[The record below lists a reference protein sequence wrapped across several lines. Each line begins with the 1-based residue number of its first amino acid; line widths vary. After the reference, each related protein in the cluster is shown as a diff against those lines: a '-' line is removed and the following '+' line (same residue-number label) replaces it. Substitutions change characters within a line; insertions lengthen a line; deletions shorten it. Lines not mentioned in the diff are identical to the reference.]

1 MDFERDLIDKY
12 ENLTLIGKG
21 GFSSVYLATDKF
33 TKTSVAIKIIKK
45 NDQLNA
51 PILPVERE
59 IDILRKLNH
68 INIPKIH
75 SFIDKGSY
83 YILVMDYIE
92 GDTISKCIQ
101 EGKPWTE
108 ERVINIAMQLIS
120 VLQYIHAQGYIFC
133 DLKPSN
139 IMLQPNGRIM
149 LIDFGAVQCASDLS
163 HISLGTKGFAAPE
176 QYSHEFDTRVD
187 IYAFGI
193 TLFYMLTGLSPF
205 EIDISSCN
213 IRDFNPTVSLA
224 MSNIIIKCTQNSP
237 HKRYKSFNEIPLT
250 NNSVVWKEK
259 LGLRRLFTIFINFLS
274 KKIKVCF
281 VPENKQRSLYD
292 KRKIEMSFSSI
303 PQIPYWDETVV
314 LTDSEYNKY
323 ITSSVLDRQQINIF
337 LSYCHQDADLADIL
351 CDKLN
356 LYNFISIS
364 RYSNDV
370 PYKGSFNEFMN
381 TLGAH
386 DKVIMIVSDM
396 YLKSQA
402 CMYEVGQ
409 LINSPNFKNK
419 ILFIICS
426 DEDKKYYKTIPEQSI
441 KAKIYDQHDRNQYIF
456 FWEEKCETLNNDL
469 KKIKNECAKI
479 ETLETLRNINNI
491 ISKDLGLF
499 MKYLADANG
508 ISFTSLKEH
517 DFKEFL
523 DELGFKEFNSFT
535 A

>member
-1 MDFERDLIDKY
+1 MVFERDLTDKY
-12 ENLTLIGKG
+12 ENITLIGKG
-21 GFSSVYLATDKF
+21 GFSKVYLATDKLNK
-33 TKTSVAIKIIKK
+33 TKVAIKIIQK
-45 NDQLNA
+45 NNQLNA
-51 PILPVERE
+51 PILAVERE
-59 IDILRKLNH
+59 INILRKLNH
-68 INIPKIH
+68 ISIPKIH

-83 YILVMDYIE
+83 YILIMDYIE
-92 GDTISKCIQ
+92 GDTINKCIQ

-120 VLQYIHAQGYIFC
+120 VFQYIHSQGYIFC

-149 LIDFGAVQCASDLS
+149 LIDFGATQCASDIS

-193 TLFYMLTGLSPF
+193 TLFYMLTGLSPI

-213 IRDFNPTVSLA
+213 IRDYNPTVSLA
-224 MSNIIIKCTQNSP
+224 MSNIIVKCTEKSP
-237 HKRYKSFNEIPLT
+237 CKRYKSFKDIPLT
-250 NNSVVWKEK
+250 NNSAICKEK
-259 LGLRRLFTIFINFLS
+259 IGFSQLITIFTNFVS
-274 KKIKVCF
+274 KKIKVYFICK
-281 VPENKQRSLYD
+281 NKQKSLYD
-292 KRKIEMSFSSI
+292 KRKLEMSFSSI
-303 PQIPYWDETVV
+303 PQISYWDETVV
-314 LTDSEYNKY
+314 LTNGEYNKY
-323 ITSSVLDRQQINIF
+323 IPSSVLDRQQVNIF
-337 LSYCHQDADLADIL
+337 LSYCHQDTDLADIL
-351 CDKLN
+351 FEKLDS
-356 LYNFISIS
+356 YNFISTS

-426 DEDKKYYKTIPEQSI
+426 DEDKKYYKSVPEQSI
-441 KAKIYDQHDRNQYIF
+441 TAKIYDQHDRNQYIF
-456 FWEEKCETLNNDL
+456 FWEDKCEILNNDL
-469 KKIKNECAKI
+469 KRMKNECAKI

-491 ISKDLGLF
+491 INKDLGLF

-523 DELGFKEFNSFT
+523 DELGIKEFNSFIN
-535 A
+535 

>member
-1 MDFERDLIDKY
+1 MIFERDLAGKY
-12 ENLTLIGKG
+12 KNFSLIGKG
-21 GFSSVYLATDKF
+21 GFSEVYLATDKLNN
-33 TKTSVAIKIIKK
+33 TKVAIKIIRK
-45 NDQLNA
+45 NNQLKA
-51 PILPVERE
+51 PVFPVERE
-59 IDILRKLNH
+59 IEILRKLNH

-75 SFIDKGSY
+75 SFIDKNTH

-92 GDTISKCIQ
+92 GSTISKCIQ
-101 EGKPWTE
+101 ENRPWTE
-108 ERVINIAMQLIS
+108 ERVIDVATQLMN
-120 VLQYIHAQGYIFC
+120 VLKYIHSQGYIFC

-139 IMLQPNGRIM
+139 IMIQPNGRIM
-149 LIDFGAVQCASDLS
+149 LIDFGAVQSQSDPS

-176 QYSHEFDTRVD
+176 QYTEKFDCRVD

-193 TLFYMLTGLSPF
+193 TLFYMLTGMSPI

-213 IRDFNPTVSLA
+213 IREFNPTVSLA
-224 MSNIIIKCTQNSP
+224 MANTIIKCTQKSP
-237 HKRYKSFNEIPLT
+237 SKRYKSFDEIPLV
-250 NNSVVWKEK
+250 NNTDGFENKFQLKHFFKIFGDFIRKK
-259 LGLRRLFTIFINFLS
+259 L
-274 KKIKVCF
+274 KACF
-281 VPENKQRSLYD
+281 VHTNKQKSLYD
-292 KRKIEMSFSSI
+292 KRKLEMCFSSI

-314 LTDSEYNKY
+314 LTNGEYYKYVSDS
-323 ITSSVLDRQQINIF
+323 ILDRHQINIF
-337 LSYCHQDADLADIL
+337 LSYCHHDSDLADII
-351 CDKLN
+351 CDKLDS
-356 LYNFISIS
+356 YNFSIS

-386 DKVIMIVSDM
+386 DRVIMIVSDM

-426 DEDKKYYKTIPEQSI
+426 DDDKKYYRSVPEQSI
-441 KAKIYDQHDRNQYIF
+441 KAKIYDQHDRNQYIL
-456 FWEEKCETLNNDL
+456 FWEEKCEILNDDL

-508 ISFTSLKEH
+508 ISFTTLEQH

-523 DELGFKEFNSFT
+523 NELGIEESRFSVD
-535 A
+535 